1 MSAGVLAGKRAFVT
15 GGSRGIGRAIAQRL
29 IAEGA
34 RVTIAGRDRATLDE
48 AARALGCEATN
59 ADVTD
64 ARELNAALA
73 ALGPLDV
80 LVNNAGAALSK
91 PFERHSDDD
100 LAAMLAVNLTAT
112 FRTARAVLPGMRE
125 RGWGRVVNV
134 ASTAGLKGYAYAA
147 AYCAAKHAAIG
158 LTRALA
164 VEFASS
170 GVTIN
175 AVCPGFTDTDLTA
188 GAVANIVAATGR
200 SAAQARAA
208 LAEFNPQKRLVEPA
222 EVADAVAFLCRPAA
236 AAVTGQALVVAG
248 GEVM

>member
-15 GGSRGIGRAIAQRL
+15 GGSRGIGRAIAERL
-29 IAEGA
+29 VAEGA
-34 RVTIAGRDRATLDE
+34 QVTIAGRDRAALDE
-48 AARALGCEATN
+48 AARALGCDAAN

-64 ARELNAALA
+64 ARALDAALA
-73 ALGPLDV
+73 ACGPLDV

-91 PFERHSDDD
+91 PFARHGDDD
-100 LAAMLAVNLTAT
+100 LAAMLALNLTAT
-112 FRTARAVLPGMRE
+112 FRASRAVLPGMRE

-164 VEFASS
+164 IEFAAS

-175 AVCPGFTDTDLTA
+175 AVCPGFTDTDLTRE
-188 GAVANIVAATGR
+188 AVDVIVAATGMDAEQAR
-200 SAAQARAA
+200 SA
-208 LAEFNPQKRLVEPA
+208 LVEFNPQKRLIEPA
-222 EVADAVAFLCRPAA
+222 EVAEAVAYLCRPAA